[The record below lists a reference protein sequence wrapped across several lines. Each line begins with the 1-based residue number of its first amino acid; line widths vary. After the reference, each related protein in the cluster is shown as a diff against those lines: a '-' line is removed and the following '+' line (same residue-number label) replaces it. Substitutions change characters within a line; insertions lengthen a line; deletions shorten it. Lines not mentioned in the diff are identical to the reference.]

1 MAAGFAT
8 GGGRP
13 AANRPRSPQ
22 AQVEPLQREV
32 HGDSGA
38 ILTVTIRSF
47 GVTP

>member
-22 AQVEPLQREV
+22 TQVEPLQREV